1 MPSPETE
8 TIKQILYS
16 LLSVEQPL
24 WHFAGFSLYNF
35 YFKGFICFYLLQ
47 TILFSYVWL
56 YT

>member
-8 TIKQILYS
+8 TVKQILYS

-24 WHFAGFSLYNF
+24 WHFADFSLYNF